1 VERQVNKVVEKTAP
15 AADKKSILDFL
26 FGRPLSSEEDRVE
39 RVGPAAGVPVFGLDA
54 LSSAAYGPEA
64 ALTILLP
71 LGIAG
76 LVYIVPI
83 STSIVVLLCIVY
95 FSYMQ
100 TIAAYP
106 TGGGSYTVSS
116 ENLGVKAGLLAAA
129 ALMVDY
135 ILNVA
140 VGISAG
146 IGALVSAVPALQ
158 PHTLQLCLVVL
169 LILTL
174 VNLRG
179 TREAGVVFMLPTYCF
194 VGSLAVVMGVGFF
207 KVLEFGG
214 NPIPVVAPPRLPPA
228 SAAVGM
234 WLLLKAFASGCTAMT
249 GVEAV
254 SNGVTAFREPR
265 TKTARITLTIIIG
278 ILVLLLAGIAHLVRA
293 YAIGATPPGQPGYQS
308 VLSQLTAA
316 VIGRN
321 LFYYFTI
328 GSILVVLSLSANTSF
343 ADFPRLCRAVAEDG
357 YLPYPFTFRGRRLVY
372 SYGVYA
378 LVALAGSLLI
388 IFKGVTD
395 RLIPLFAVGA
405 FLAFTLSQ
413 AGMVVHWKKVGGAH
427 ARSSMLINGL
437 GAIATGIALGIIVV
451 SKFSEGAWITV
462 LLIPG
467 LILLMFGI
475 RRHYD
480 HVQRET
486 ALQGPA
492 NLRGIAPPLVVV
504 PIERWSRIAEKALRF
519 AYSISREIWVL
530 HIATEEE
537 ERMKE
542 SDLRRVWE
550 TCIAKPAAN
559 AGLPPPTLVI
569 LHSPY
574 RLVVSPIYEY
584 VLELERNNPDR
595 DVAVLVAELV
605 ERRWLY
611 YFLHSQRATALK
623 LILYRKGDRRII
635 VLSVP
640 WYLSS

>member
-1 VERQVNKVVEKTAP
+1 MQEERTAP
-15 AADKKSILDFL
+15 AARTKSLLDYL

-76 LVYIVPI
+76 LAYIVPI
-83 STSIVVLLCIVY
+83 STSIIVLLCIVY

-106 TGGGSYTVSS
+106 TGGGSYTVAS
-116 ENLGVKAGLLAAA
+116 ENLGRSAGLLAAS

-146 IGALVSAVPALQ
+146 IGALISAIPRLQ
-158 PHTLQLCLVVL
+158 PHTLGLCLVVL
-169 LILTL
+169 LILTM

-179 TREAGVVFMLPTYCF
+179 TREAGMVFMLPTYLF
-194 VGSLAVVMGVGFF
+194 VVCLAAVLGLGLY
-207 KVLEFGG
+207 KVLVTGG
-214 NPIPVVAPPRLPPA
+214 HPVPVVRPPALPPTT
-228 SAAVGM
+228 AALGAF
-234 WLLLKAFASGCTAMT
+234 LLLKAFASGCTAMT

-265 TKTARITLTIIIG
+265 TKSARITLTIIIG
-278 ILVLLLAGIAHLVRA
+278 ILVLLLAGIGHLVRD
-293 YAIGATPPGQPGYQS
+293 YGIGATPPGQPGYQS

-316 VIGRN
+316 VAGKN
-321 LFYYFTI
+321 LFYYVTI

-343 ADFPRLCRAVAEDG
+343 ADFPRLCRAVAEKG
-357 YLPYPFTFRGRRLVY
+357 YLPYPFVFRGRRLVY

-378 LVALAGSLLI
+378 LVLLSGILLI
-388 IFKGVTD
+388 IFQGVTD

-413 AGMVVHWKKVGGAH
+413 AGMVAHWKRTGGRH
-427 ARSSMLINGL
+427 ARSSIFINGL
-437 GAIATGIALGIIVV
+437 GAVATGIALGIIIF
-451 SKFSEGAWITV
+451 SKFQEGAWITV
-462 LLIPG
+462 ILIPS
-467 LILLMFGI
+467 LIALMAGV

-480 HVQRET
+480 FLHRET
-486 ALQGPA
+486 VYEAPA
-492 NLRGIAPPLVVV
+492 ELMNNPPPIVVL
-504 PIERWSRIAEKALRF
+504 PMDRWSRVAQKALRF
-519 AYSISREIWVL
+519 AYSISQDIWVL
-530 HIATEEE
+530 HVATEDEGQDTAYL
-537 ERMKE
+537 K
-542 SDLRRVWE
+542 RVWGPYVE
-550 TCIAKPAAN
+550 APARK
-559 AGLPPPTLVI
+559 AGVKVPTMVI
-569 LHSPY
+569 LKSPY
-574 RLVVSPIYEY
+574 RLVITPIYEY
-584 VLELERNNPDR
+584 VLELEHRHPDR
-595 DVAVLVAELV
+595 NIAVLVPELV

-611 YFLHSQRATALK
+611 YLLHSQRAVALK

-635 VLSVP
+635 VIEVP
-640 WYLSS
+640 WYLSM